1 MPRVTLLGTAA
12 TLAGRENDSIYLLIE
27 SAGGHYLV
35 DCGSGPPH
43 KLARAG
49 ADLGRVRG
57 VLLTHDHADHLYGF
71 PLLVQALMLLTWEG
85 AWSGP
90 LAVWGLPETLIT
102 AEALLSVFS
111 LAEAIPLE
119 FRPIPARPNTLVLE
133 TADLTLHTTP
143 VEHTRPTVAVR
154 IEGKR
159 SGRVLVY
166 SSDTQPCPGLRQLAT
181 GVDLLLH
188 EATVSEPAIGHST
201 PAQAGETAAAAG
213 VGQLVLVHFD
223 PAGDRGLMVA
233 EAAKAFGGPV
243 EVGRDWMTFEL

>member
-57 VLLTHDHADHLYGF
+57 VLLT
-71 PLLVQALMLLTWEG
+71 WEG

-90 LAVWGLPETLIT
+90 LAVWGLPETLVT

-213 VGQLVLVHFD
+213 VRKLVLVHFD